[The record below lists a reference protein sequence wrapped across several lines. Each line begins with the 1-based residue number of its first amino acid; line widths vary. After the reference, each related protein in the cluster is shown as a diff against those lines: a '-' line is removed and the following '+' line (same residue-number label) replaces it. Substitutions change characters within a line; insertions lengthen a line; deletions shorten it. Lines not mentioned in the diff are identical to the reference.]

1 MSSPPN
7 TPLSVANVALTEA
20 RVMRG
25 EWLQLL
31 ASGSVTVT
39 DLLVAAADGEGSPLR
54 RLRLEQVLA
63 AQEEWSIERART
75 VVDMTVRDSG
85 NRSKPKGPPTVGWL
99 LDPRSDGRRVSAF
112 AAAMAS
118 LEFNRLDR
126 FPFRPLAVA
135 K

>member
-75 VVDMTVRDSG
+75 VFDWGPTP
-85 NRSKPKGPPTVGWL
+85 KPGT
-99 LDPRSDGRRVSAF
+99 RRPSPSAEKKK
-112 AAAMAS
+112 AAK
-118 LEFNRLDR
+118 
-126 FPFRPLAVA
+126 P
-135 K
+135 